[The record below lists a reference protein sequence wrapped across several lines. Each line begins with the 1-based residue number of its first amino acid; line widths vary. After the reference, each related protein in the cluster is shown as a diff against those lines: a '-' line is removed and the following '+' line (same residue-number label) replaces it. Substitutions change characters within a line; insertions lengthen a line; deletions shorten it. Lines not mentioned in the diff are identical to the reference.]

1 MVQTQK
7 LLIIMKKI
15 ILLAAFA
22 IMQTICF
29 AQKFNGDWKGKI
41 VYDSPKGYTE
51 EYIFHIKNDECSE
64 ELTRRSGA
72 EVKEKMIE
80 MAVANDSITLS
91 TRNKGTF
98 KGKLVKGQIVGVY
111 VSGSQSFKMVLSKF
125 GKGVI
130 NAESNNKVDKKSG
143 LVFY

>member
-1 MVQTQK
+1 
-7 LLIIMKKI
+7 MKRT
-15 ILLAAFA
+15 ILLVAFA
-22 IMQTICF
+22 IVQTICF

-41 VYDSPKGYTE
+41 TYDSPKGYTE
-51 EYIFHIKNDECSE
+51 EYIFHIMGNECSE

-72 EVKEKMIE
+72 EVKEKIIE
-80 MAVANDSITLS
+80 MTVSNDSITLK
-91 TRNKGTF
+91 TRHEGTF
-98 KGKLVKGQIVGVY
+98 MGKLVKGKIVGVY
-111 VSGSQSFKMVLSKF
+111 KSGSQSFNMTLSKF

>member
-1 MVQTQK
+1 
-7 LLIIMKKI
+7 MKKI
-15 ILLAAFA
+15 LLLAAFA
-22 IMQTICF
+22 IIQTTCF

-51 EYIFHIKNDECSE
+51 EFIFHIIDDECSE

-72 EVKEKMIE
+72 E
-80 MAVANDSITLS
+80 MAVANDSITLT
-91 TRNKGTF
+91 TRKNKTF

-111 VSGSQSFKMVLSKF
+111 ISGSKSFKMILSKF

-130 NAESNNKVDKKSG
+130 NAERNFNVDKKRG
-143 LVFY
+143 VVYY

>member
-1 MVQTQK
+1 
-7 LLIIMKKI
+7 MKKI
-15 ILLAAFA
+15 LLLAAFA
-22 IMQTICF
+22 IIQTTCF

-51 EYIFHIKNDECSE
+51 EFIFHIIDDECSE

-80 MAVANDSITLS
+80 MAVANDSITLT
-91 TRNKGTF
+91 TRKNKTF

-111 VSGSQSFKMVLSKF
+111 ISDSKSFKMILSKF

-130 NAESNNKVDKKSG
+130 NAERNFNVDKKRG
-143 LVFY
+143 VVYY

>member
-1 MVQTQK
+1 
-7 LLIIMKKI
+7 MKKVL
-15 ILLAAFA
+15 LLAAFA
-22 IMQTICF
+22 IMQTTCF

-51 EYIFHIKNDECSE
+51 EYIFHIIDNDCSE

-72 EVKEKMIE
+72 EVKEKIIE
-80 MAVANDSITLS
+80 MTVANDSITLT
-91 TRNKGTF
+91 TRKNGTF

-111 VSGSQSFKMVLSKF
+111 KSGSRSFNMTLSKF

-130 NAESNNKVDKKSG
+130 NAEKNYKVDKKSG

>member
-1 MVQTQK
+1 
-7 LLIIMKKI
+7 MKKV
-15 ILLAAFA
+15 LLLFAFA
-22 IMQTICF
+22 IMQITCF

-51 EYIFHIKNDECSE
+51 EYIFHIINDECSE

-91 TRNKGTF
+91 TRKNGTY
-98 KGKLVKGQIVGVY
+98 KGKLVKGKIVGVY
-111 VSGSQSFKMVLSKF
+111 KSGSQSFKMILSKY

-130 NAESNNKVDKKSG
+130 NAEKNYNVDKKSG

>member
-1 MVQTQK
+1 
-7 LLIIMKKI
+7 MKKI
-15 ILLAAFA
+15 LLLAAFA
-22 IMQTICF
+22 IIQTTCF

-51 EYIFHIKNDECSE
+51 EFIFHIIDDECSE

-80 MAVANDSITLS
+80 MAVANDSITLT
-91 TRNKGTF
+91 TRKNKTF

-111 VSGSQSFKMVLSKF
+111 ISSSKSFNMILSKF

-130 NAESNNKVDKKSG
+130 NAERNFNVDKKRG
-143 LVFY
+143 VVYY